1 MIPLRLAVK
10 NFMSYR
16 GEAPVLDLEG
26 VHVACLCGDNGHGK
40 TALLDAITW
49 ALWGQARARTQEEL
63 VHQGQTD
70 MSVEL
75 DFAALG
81 QRYKVS
87 RSHSRSVRARQGSTD
102 FNLFVSSGNGFRAI
116 SEESMRGT
124 QAKLE
129 EILHLDYETFINT
142 AFLRQGDADRFTT
155 SRPAERKATLAEVL
169 DLSYYDRLEERA
181 RTRSRGIREDIVGLD
196 TEISLGR
203 QEIDRRPE
211 YEERLASVSE
221 TLASLGPEVEALQ
234 ALAENLQRSVLGLR
248 ESSIQLDKL
257 VQRLPELEVDVSRL
271 ESQMRHHESRVAV
284 FEAALDRRSEI
295 DEGFAKLEE
304 TRARLAQL
312 EQALAQSHELD
323 RAKGRR
329 EQELAVQSARLSAE
343 LGQLRKTLAED
354 LEPKVNVLDAIES
367 ELRDLERERNAHE
380 GLEADIGRS
389 QRDGQE
395 VAARV
400 QYLEQANLVLKAEMG
415 ESREKFDMLE
425 RGDTVCPLCNQPL
438 GAEGKQHLRA
448 EYQTLGME
456 RKQRYED
463 NSREREVLEASGK
476 KIAQRLSQMVGHL
489 TRERQRVDGRLAVLQ
504 RQRTESLEA
513 RASAGRVSAELERVE
528 STIASGGFAL
538 DERAALAAL
547 EEETSAL
554 GYDSGEHQVVRGRG
568 VELESY
574 AELHRRLAE
583 AAEGLPLEHEA
594 LQIARELVQS
604 RQAELQDALR
614 RRITLEGELRELP
627 ARESQLREADGR
639 LRETNERRDAA
650 LVEQGVLGRQIERCD
665 ELARD
670 IAEKER
676 RRVDLSDESRTYD
689 ELARAFGKNGIQ
701 AFIIESAIPGLESD
715 ANELLGRLTENRMH
729 LRLQLLEGRRDGRT
743 GLPSEE
749 LDIKIADE
757 VGTRSYETFSG
768 GEAFRINFALRIA
781 LSKLLARRSGA
792 PLPILFID
800 EGFGSQDAAGQER
813 LTEAIQSIQ
822 DDFEKIIVIT
832 HVDQIKEAFPVR
844 IEVTKDSDG
853 STFQL
858 V

>member
-26 VHVACLCGDNGHGK
+26 IHVACLCGDNGHGK

-49 ALWGQARARTQEEL
+49 ALWGQARARTQEL

-81 QRYKVS
+81 QRYRVS
-87 RSHSRSVRARQGSTD
+87 RSHSRSVQARQGKTD

-116 SEESMRGT
+116 SEESMRAT
-124 QAKLE
+124 QAKLD
-129 EILHLDYETFINT
+129 EILHLDYDTFINT

-181 RTRSRGIREDIVGLD
+181 RARSRAMREDIVGLD

-221 TLASLGPEVEALQ
+221 ILASLGPEVEALK
-234 ALAENLQRSVLGLR
+234 AVAENLRRSVEGLR
-248 ESSIQLDKL
+248 ESGVELDKL
-257 VQRLPELEVDVSRL
+257 VQRLPELGADVSRL
-271 ESQMRHHESRVAV
+271 ESQMKRHESRVAD

-295 DEGFAKLEE
+295 DESYAQLEE

-312 EQALAQSHELD
+312 EQALARSHELD
-323 RAKGRR
+323 RTKGPL
-329 EQELAVQSARLSAE
+329 EQEIAVQSARLSAE
-343 LGQLRKTLAED
+343 LSQLRKTLAED
-354 LEPKVNVLDAIES
+354 LEPKVNALDAIER
-367 ELRDLERERNAHE
+367 ELGDLERERSVHE
-380 GLEADIGRS
+380 GLETDIGGS
-389 QRDGQE
+389 QREAQE
-395 VAARV
+395 VAARI
-400 QYLEQANLVLKAEMG
+400 QYLAQANAVLKAEME

-438 GAEGKQHLRA
+438 GAEGKEHLRA

-456 RKQRYED
+456 RKQRHED
-463 NSREREVLEASGK
+463 NSRERKALEASDK
-476 KIAQRLSQMVGHL
+476 EIAQRLSQMAGHL
-489 TRERQRVDGRLAVLQ
+489 TQERQRVDGRLAVLQ
-504 RQRTESLEA
+504 RERAESMEA
-513 RASAGRVSAELERVE
+513 RASAGRASADLERVE
-528 STIASGGFAL
+528 STIASGDFAL
-538 DERAALAAL
+538 PERAALAAL

-554 GYDSGEHQVVRGRG
+554 GYDAGEHQLVRARG
-568 VELESY
+568 VELEPY
-574 AELHRRLAE
+574 AEFHRRLAE
-583 AAEGLPLEHEA
+583 AAEGLPLEREA
-594 LQIARELVQS
+594 LQTARQLVES
-604 RQAELQDALR
+604 RQTELQDALR
-614 RRITLEGELRELP
+614 RKITLEGDLRELP
-627 ARESQLREADGR
+627 ARESELRQADER
-639 LRETNERRDAA
+639 LRETSERRDGA
-650 LVEQGVLGRQIERCD
+650 LVEQGVLGQQIERCD

-729 LRLQLLEGRRDGRT
+729 LRLQLLEGRKDSRT

-749 LDIKIADE
+749 LDIRIADE

-832 HVDQIKEAFPVR
+832 HIDQIKEAFPVR

-853 STFQL
+853 STFQ
-858 V
+858 VV

>member
-26 VHVACLCGDNGHGK
+26 IHVACLCGDNGHGK

-49 ALWGQARARTQEEL
+49 ALWGQARARNQEEL
-63 VHQGQTD
+63 VHQGETD

-75 DFAALG
+75 DFAAQG
-81 QRYKVS
+81 QRYRVS
-87 RSHSRSVRARQGSTD
+87 RSHSRSLRARQGKTD

-116 SEESMRGT
+116 SEESIRGT

-181 RTRSRGIREDIVGLD
+181 RTRSRAIREDIVGLE
-196 TEISLGR
+196 TEISVAR

-234 ALAENLQRSVLGLR
+234 ALAENLRRSVQGLR
-248 ESSIQLDKL
+248 ESSLQLEEL
-257 VQRLPELEVDVSRL
+257 ARRLPELEVDVSRL
-271 ESQMRHHESRVAV
+271 ESQMKRHESRVAD

-295 DEGFAKLEE
+295 DEGYVKLEE

-312 EQALAQSHELD
+312 EQSLARSHELD
-323 RAKGRR
+323 RAKGRL

-343 LGQLRKTLAED
+343 LSQLRKTLAED
-354 LEPKVNVLDAIES
+354 LEPKVNALDPIES
-367 ELRDLERERNAHE
+367 ELRDLERERDAHA

-389 QRDGQE
+389 QREGQD
-395 VAARV
+395 VAARI
-400 QYLEQANLVLKAEMG
+400 QYLEQANAVLKAEME

-438 GAEGKQHLRA
+438 GAEGKEHLRA

-463 NSREREVLEASGK
+463 NAREREALEASGK
-476 KIAQRLSQMVGHL
+476 KIAQRLSQMAGHL
-489 TRERQRVDGRLAVLQ
+489 TQERQRVDGRLAVLQ
-504 RQRTESLEA
+504 RQRAESLEA
-513 RASAGRVSAELERVE
+513 RASSGRVSAEIERVA
-528 STIASGGFAL
+528 STVDGGDFAL

-547 EEETSAL
+547 QAELSAL
-554 GYDSGEHQVVRGRG
+554 GYDAGEHQLVQGRG
-568 VELESY
+568 VELEPY

-583 AAEGLPLEHEA
+583 AAEELPLEREA
-594 LQIARELVQS
+594 LQTARELVQS

-614 RRITLEGELRELP
+614 RRITLEEELRELP
-627 ARESQLREADGR
+627 ARESQLQESDER

-715 ANELLGRLTENRMH
+715 ANEMLGRLTENRMH
-729 LRLQLLEGRRDGRT
+729 LRLQLMEGRRDGRT

-757 VGTRSYETFSG
+757 VGTRSYELFSG

-813 LTEAIQSIQ
+813 LIEAIQSIQ

-832 HVDQIKEAFPVR
+832 HMDQIKEAFPVR
-844 IEVTKDSDG
+844 IEVTKDSNG

>member
-49 ALWGQARARTQEEL
+49 ALWGQVRARTQEEL

-81 QRYKVS
+81 QRYRVS

-129 EILHLDYETFINT
+129 EILHLDYDTFINT

-181 RTRSRGIREDIVGLD
+181 RARSRAMREDIVGLD
-196 TEISLGR
+196 TEISIGR

-221 TLASLGPEVEALQ
+221 TLESLGPEVEALQ
-234 ALAENLQRSVLGLR
+234 AVAENLRLSVQGLR
-248 ESSIQLDKL
+248 ESSLQLDKL

-271 ESQMRHHESRVAV
+271 ESQMKRHESRVAD
-284 FEAALDRRSEI
+284 FEAALNRRSEI
-295 DEGFAKLEE
+295 DEGYAKLEE

-312 EQALAQSHELD
+312 EQALARSHELD
-323 RAKGRR
+323 RAKGRL
-329 EQELAVQSARLSAE
+329 EQELAVQSATLSAE
-343 LGQLRKTLAED
+343 LSQLGKTLAED
-354 LEPKVNVLDAIES
+354 LEPKVNAMDAIES
-367 ELRDLERERNAHE
+367 ELGDLERERSAHE

-389 QRDGQE
+389 QGEAQE
-395 VAARV
+395 VAARI
-400 QYLEQANLVLKAEMG
+400 QYLAQANAVLKAEME

-425 RGDTVCPLCNQPL
+425 RGDTVCPLCSQPL
-438 GAEGKQHLRA
+438 GAEGKEHLRA

-463 NSREREVLEASGK
+463 NSGEREALETSSKA
-476 KIAQRLSQMVGHL
+476 ITQRLSQMAGHL
-489 TRERQRVDGRLAVLQ
+489 MQERQRVDGRLAVLR
-504 RQRTESLEA
+504 RQRAESLEA
-513 RASAGRVSAELERVE
+513 RASAGRVSTELQRVE
-528 STIASGGFAL
+528 SIIASGDFAL
-538 DERAALAAL
+538 AERAALAAL
-547 EEETSAL
+547 EEEKSAL
-554 GYDSGEHQVVRGRG
+554 GYDAGEHQLVRERG
-568 VELESY
+568 VELEPY
-574 AELHRRLAE
+574 AELYRRLAE
-583 AAEGLPLEHEA
+583 AAEGLPLEREA
-594 LQIARELVQS
+594 LQTARQLVES

-614 RRITLEGELRELP
+614 RRITLEGDLRELP
-627 ARESQLREADGR
+627 ARESQLRQADER
-639 LRETNERRDAA
+639 LRETSEHRDAA
-650 LVEQGVLGRQIERCD
+650 LVEQGVLGQQIERCD

-676 RRVDLSDESRTYD
+676 RRVHVSDESRTYD
-689 ELARAFGKNGIQ
+689 ELARAFGRNGIQ

-729 LRLQLLEGRRDGRT
+729 
-743 GLPSEE
+743 

-844 IEVTKDSDG
+844 IEVTKDSGG

>member
-1 MIPLRLAVK
+1 MIPLRLALK

-26 VHVACLCGDNGHGK
+26 IHVACLCGDNGHGK

-75 DFAALG
+75 DFAAQG
-81 QRYKVS
+81 QRYRVS
-87 RSHSRSVRARQGSTD
+87 RSHSRSVQARQGKTD

-116 SEESMRGT
+116 SEESIRGT

-155 SRPAERKATLAEVL
+155 SRPAERKATLAQVL

-181 RTRSRGIREDIVGLD
+181 RTRSRAIREDIVGLD

-221 TLASLGPEVEALQ
+221 ALASLGPEVEALQ
-234 ALAENLQRSVLGLR
+234 AVAQNLRRSVEGLR
-248 ESSIQLDKL
+248 ESGLELDKL

-271 ESQMRHHESRVAV
+271 ETQMKRHESRVV
-284 FEAALDRRSEI
+284 DFETALGRRFEI
-295 DEGFAKLEE
+295 DEGYAKLEE

-312 EQALAQSHELD
+312 EQALARSHELG
-323 RAKGRR
+323 RAKGRL
-329 EQELAVQSARLSAE
+329 EQELAVQGARLSAE
-343 LGQLRKTLAED
+343 LNQLRKTLAED
-354 LEPKVNVLDAIES
+354 LEPRANTLDAIES
-367 ELRDLERERNAHE
+367 EVRDLERERNAHE
-380 GLEADIGRS
+380 GLEADVGRS
-389 QRDGQE
+389 QREGQE
-395 VAARV
+395 AAARV
-400 QYLEQANLVLKAEMG
+400 QYLEQANAVLKAEME

-438 GAEGKQHLRA
+438 GAEGKEHLRA
-448 EYQTLGME
+448 EYRTLGLE
-456 RKQRYED
+456 RKQRHED
-463 NSREREVLEASGK
+463 NSREREALEASGK
-476 KIAQRLSQMVGHL
+476 KIAQRLSQMAGHL

-504 RQRTESLEA
+504 RQRAESLEA
-513 RASAGRVSAELERVE
+513 RASAGRVSAELQRVD
-528 STIASGGFAL
+528 STIASGDFAL

-554 GYDSGEHQVVRGRG
+554 GYDAAEHQLVRGRG
-568 VELESY
+568 VELEPY
-574 AELHRRLAE
+574 AELHRRLAD

-594 LQIARELVQS
+594 LQTARELVQG
-604 RQAELQDALR
+604 RQAELKDALR

-639 LRETNERRDAA
+639 LGDTNERRDAA
-650 LVEQGVLGRQIERCD
+650 LVEQGVLAQQMERCD

-670 IAEKER
+670 IAKKER

-743 GLPSEE
+743 GLASEE

-800 EGFGSQDAAGQER
+800 EGFGSQDTAGQER

-844 IEVTKDSDG
+844 IEVTKDSNG
-853 STFQL
+853 STFRL